1 MHLSCGINEA
11 ASKPQGTYTITVNRE
26 LGVVNETEKHAA
38 VFGCKARRQQ
48 HRQTMSLNSQG
59 IQLDGQ
65 QQSVGNSV
73 DYEQLQNAMFVVRE
87 LMLQRVVVFLSYK
100 YTQIYKRYEFSEKN
114 KLEVD
119 SKPVGEGT
127 CMYILT
133 YNDQDVTH

>member
-73 DYEQLQNAMFVVRE
+73 DYEQLQNALFVVRE

-100 YTQIYKRYEFSEKN
+100 YT
-114 KLEVD
+114 
-119 SKPVGEGT
+119 
-127 CMYILT
+127 
-133 YNDQDVTH
+133 NDTNFQKKSTRSRQQAGWRMHMHVYPYL